1 MRRDDD
7 QPLLGPADEAD
18 MFSFLRRT
26 TQEWQF
32 FTYADALG
40 LPEATRSTL
49 AGAALARDCAVDQWN
64 RWMHRQ
70 IGRDWFQV
78 YQHHTLEEDCR
89 NERRGIFMTAGSSV
103 LVVHRCE
110 SVFAAISRRQQPV
123 FAPDGGQVFV
133 REEERVDLHCLLSP
147 PHDDTLKVLPVNLV
161 PNVSPFNH

>member
-1 MRRDDD
+1 MLRCDD
-7 QPLLGPADEAD
+7 PLLGPADEAD
-18 MFSFLRRT
+18 LYKFLWLT

-40 LPEATRSTL
+40 LPEASKSTL

-64 RWMHRQ
+64 QWMNRQ
-70 IGRDWFQV
+70 MGRDWFLV
-78 YQHHTLEEDCR
+78 YQRHVMEEEYRD
-89 NERRGIFMTAGSSV
+89 ERRGLFMTAGSSV

-110 SVFAAISRRQQPV
+110 SVFATVRRHPQTV
-123 FAPDGGQVFV
+123 FGPDGARVLLREDEQV
-133 REEERVDLHCLLSP
+133 ELHCILSP